1 MGVIPTVPILLGAP
15 VIGLLVVLKCRW
27 VTVGNRLHRF
37 PHKKTYV
44 HCPLREGEVMG
55 GKRRLRPSLVHKT
68 VVFCSPLWRRRRWQ
82 RGLSTAVAILQR
94 LPDQN
99 EGVLEPP
106 NDYWQS
112 LQLSSK

>member
-1 MGVIPTVPILLGAP
+1 MGVIPIVPILVGAP
-15 VIGLLVVLKCRW
+15 VNGLSVVLKCRL

-44 HCPLREGEVMG
+44 HCPLREGED

-68 VVFCSPLWRRRRWQ
+68 VVFCSLIWRRTRWQ

-94 LPDQN
+94 LPHQN

-106 NDYWQS
+106 KDYWQS